1 RERRPG
7 RLERNSVTLF
17 EHDSSRPRTSSARH
31 AAMPCGPSQS
41 RRPQS
46 ARNYDRYSRSSSS
59 LSIRRHALLRQL
71 FHRLIVLRQALQ
83 PHTAQHMRSLSEL
96 DVVIAN
102 DLDAVAP
109 RIEEI
114 EEGSRQC
121 LDPGL
126 RERCADRLLVV
137 DHKAEV
143 ATIVTGLSAPLL
155 QR

>member
-1 RERRPG
+1 AHRNLDG
-7 RLERNSVTLF
+7 LNRL
-17 EHDSSRPRTSSARH
+17 
-31 AAMPCGPSQS
+31 G
-41 RRPQS
+41 
-46 ARNYDRYSRSSSS
+46 NYDRYSRSSSP
-59 LSIRRHALLRQL
+59 LSIRRHALSRQL

-102 DLDAVAP
+102 DLDAAAP

-155 QR
+155 QREELISQVNESRGVAPAA